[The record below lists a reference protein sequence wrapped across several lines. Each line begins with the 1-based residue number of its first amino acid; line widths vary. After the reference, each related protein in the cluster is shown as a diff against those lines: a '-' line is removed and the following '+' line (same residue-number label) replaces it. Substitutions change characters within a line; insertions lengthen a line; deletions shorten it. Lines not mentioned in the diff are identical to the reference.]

1 MGGEARLGEGGGGAG
16 GLGRQGGSVGL
27 FLRFC
32 CSLWTAGRHRHR
44 VGQIS
49 GMFQNSY
56 QCRFASCFCLWP
68 VEPILLVHPPPPF
81 VYACAYGELESLH
94 FYFST
99 FLWIITHR
107 QVKWIRMIPMMIS
120 A

>member
-68 VEPILLVHPPPPF
+68 VEPILLVVQF
-81 VYACAYGELESLH
+81 CWLGLCLCNLNAQ
-94 FYFST
+94 
-99 FLWIITHR
+99 LWFIL
-107 QVKWIRMIPMMIS
+107 
-120 A
+120 